1 MTKKRT
7 NTKLKQDNGQIHVV
21 NLESYTRP
29 EVIEKHNK
37 DYVEYGEDND
47 YFQYLIDRYNGSPT
61 NNAAINGISEM
72 IYGKGIEAV
81 ENDDKPKEYEEMK
94 SLFAKHTMKKY
105 VMIIK

>member
-7 NTKLKQDNGQIHVV
+7 NTKLNKGNGEIHVV
-21 NLESYTRP
+21 NLNSYTRP
-29 EVIEKHNK
+29 EIIEQYNK

-81 ENDDKPKEYEEMK
+81 ESEDKPEAYKQMKE
-94 SLFAKHTMKKY
+94 LFKKH
-105 VMIIK
+105 